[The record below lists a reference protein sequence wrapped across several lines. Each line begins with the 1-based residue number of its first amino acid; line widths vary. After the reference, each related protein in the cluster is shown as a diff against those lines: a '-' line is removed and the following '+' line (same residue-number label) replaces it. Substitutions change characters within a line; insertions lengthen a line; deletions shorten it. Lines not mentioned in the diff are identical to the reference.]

1 MCSPSSIATT
11 RPRRSKRLARVL
23 IAGGYGAFGS
33 RVAERLACE
42 PDLDLVIAGR
52 SAERA
57 RQAAERIGCHARAKL
72 SSSVLDAHALDG
84 VALGQLAAHVIINAS
99 GPFQSQDY
107 GLARAAIAAGA
118 NYLDLA
124 DARLF
129 VAGFGC
135 LDVLARQA
143 GVLAVTGASTV
154 PGLSAAVL
162 DRFVAKFASIE
173 TVHYGICPGNSYHPG
188 PATTASILSAL
199 GRPFKTLSG
208 GQLKTVWGW
217 QGLTR
222 HRFPEIGPRWL
233 GDCEIPDLDL
243 FPQRYPTL
251 QTVRFKAGAEVGSF
265 HLALWALSWLCRFGL
280 LRLPRR
286 LVRPLLAIKHQLRFL
301 GSDQGGMFV
310 SLEGRGHDGARQRID
325 WHLVAKSGHGP
336 FVPAVP
342 AVLLAKKLIRG
353 SAMPVGARP
362 CLDLFTLDEFL
373 AEIADL
379 DITTSATIG

>member
-1 MCSPSSIATT
+1 
-11 RPRRSKRLARVL
+11 LARIL

-33 RVAERLACE
+33 RAAERLACE
-42 PDLDLVIAGR
+42 PGLDIVIAGR

-57 RQAAERIGCHARAKL
+57 QQAANRIGCRARARL
-72 SSSVLDAHALDG
+72 SYSVLDTHALDA
-84 VALGQLAAHVIINAS
+84 VALARLAANIVINAS

-107 GLARAAIAAGA
+107 GLARAALAAGA
-118 NYLDLA
+118 HYLDLA

-129 VAGFGC
+129 VTGFGC
-135 LDVLARQA
+135 LDTFARQA

-162 DRFVAKFASIE
+162 DCFLERFARIE

-188 PATTASILSAL
+188 PATTASVLSTL
-199 GRPFKTLSG
+199 GRPFKILSD
-208 GQLKTVWGW
+208 GQSKTVWGW

-233 GDCEIPDLDL
+233 GDCDIPDLDL

-265 HLALWALSWLCRFGL
+265 HLALWALSWSRRFGL
-280 LRLPRR
+280 LRSPRR

-310 SLEGRGHDGARQRID
+310 SLEGKGRDGARLRVD

-336 FVPAVP
+336 FVPVIP
-342 AVLLAKKLIRG
+342 AVLLAKKLVRG
-353 SAMPVGARP
+353 SAMPIGARA

-373 AEIADL
+373 SEIADL
-379 DITTSATIG
+379 QITTSVTMR